1 MLLAQLAETDS
12 GNKSLGRRAASQAIS
27 AGAMS
32 LALKLGRSMPQAGLT
47 TDVRL
52 LLAVDE
58 LLRGKMEQA
67 QAYLSTGGDDGDLS
81 FIAPYISAW
90 SSLERRNLPAALTT
104 LEQIPPSSLLGTYVN
119 EQRAY
124 ILIKAKMTQDA
135 EPFARRAIAQGAQR
149 ETQMRLAMA
158 DSFLAAGDKAR
169 ALAMLDTA
177 SSEAVAARARI
188 AAGKSLGTAVDTPA
202 KAFADMLVGLS
213 LDLNRVNATSFPI
226 RLVQVAR
233 YAWPD
238 SGAASIVLGALLQ
251 TRDRTPEAL
260 AAFNSVTSDS
270 VLADQA
276 RDAQARA
283 LTDSKRYGEALAL
296 SQSAAAQPNAS
307 SVDYSRLGDVLVAM
321 KRYRESADA
330 YQKAIDRL
338 EPEAKDDL
346 WTLLLLKASAN
357 EEGDRWPEA
366 KKDLEAALRLA
377 PEQPLILNFLGYAK
391 LERGEDLDNAEAMIR
406 KASELSPDDASIT
419 DSLGWAQYKRGKTA
433 EAIETLQ
440 RAAAADPSQAEIRE
454 HLGDA
459 LYDAGRRFEARF
471 AWEAAL
477 VTADDEI
484 AARVKSKL
492 ETGLGKA
499 NRAP

>member
-1 MLLAQLAETDS
+1 
-12 GNKSLGRRAASQAIS
+12 
-27 AGAMS
+27 
-32 LALKLGRSMPQAGLT
+32 
-47 TDVRL
+47 
-52 LLAVDE
+52 
-58 LLRGKMEQA
+58 
-67 QAYLSTGGDDGDLS
+67 
-81 FIAPYISAW
+81 
-90 SSLERRNLPAALTT
+90 
-104 LEQIPPSSLLGTYVN
+104 
-119 EQRAY
+119 
-124 ILIKAKMTQDA
+124 
-135 EPFARRAIAQGAQR
+135 
-149 ETQMRLAMA
+149 MRLAMA
-158 DSFLAAGDKAR
+158 DSFLAAGDKTR

-177 SSEAVAARARI
+177 SSEAAAARARI
-188 AAGKSLGTAVDTPA
+188 AAGKSLGAAVDTPA

-213 LDLNRVNATSFPI
+213 LDLNRVNATSFPV

-251 TRDRTPEAL
+251 TRGRTEEAL
-260 AAFNSVTSDS
+260 AAFNSVRSDS
-270 VLADQA
+270 LLAAQA

-330 YQKAIDRL
+330 YQQAIDRL

-357 EEGDRWPEA
+357 EEAGHWPEA
-366 KKDLEAALRLA
+366 RKDLETALKLA

-406 KASELSPDDASIT
+406 KASALAPEDASIT
-419 DSLGWAQYKRGKTA
+419 DSLGWAQFKRGRTD

-440 RAAAADPSQAEIRE
+440 RAATADPSQAEIRE

-459 LYDAGRRFEARF
+459 LYEAGRRFEARF

-477 VTADDEI
+477 VTADDEM